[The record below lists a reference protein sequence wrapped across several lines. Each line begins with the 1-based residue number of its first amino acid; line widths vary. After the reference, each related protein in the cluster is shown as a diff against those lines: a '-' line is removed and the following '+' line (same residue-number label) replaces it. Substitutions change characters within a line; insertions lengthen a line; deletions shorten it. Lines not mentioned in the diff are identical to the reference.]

1 MPTFARP
8 RRSVA
13 YRTVAAGLFPAERFA
28 GIESAAALWPL
39 AATGFSANTSRVRH
53 GLRMTAMGPEGP
65 VMKKLHRSYRRLKN
79 ETAHGFKPKRHL
91 WSENVGYPHPRRVIH
106 TYPHR
111 NAIRHIA
118 RHYATQ
124 HGAAQQKR
132 KTRRSGPSCKN
143 LRSRIAAQQHRRNGK
158 SIQCPF
164 NVTTYLGHTHLVGLC
179 SSVVLVL
186 RNYARHCGKCK
197 PKQDDVPYL
206 SQLLLSDRKNRK
218 NAPCCANRNAC
229 LFIHVHLPRKNGVS
243 EAYFT
248 NSANEC

>member
-1 MPTFARP
+1 MDSSRNGTCG
-8 RRSVA
+8 RRM
-13 YRTVAAGLFPAERFA
+13 
-28 GIESAAALWPL
+28 W
-39 AATGFSANTSRVRH
+39 
-53 GLRMTAMGPEGP
+53 
-65 VMKKLHRSYRRLKN
+65 
-79 ETAHGFKPKRHL
+79 
-91 WSENVGYPHPRRVIH
+91 VIH
-106 TYPHR
+106 TLGVTSTL
-111 NAIRHIA
+111 IHIA
-118 RHYATQ
+118 TRFGTSQDITQ
-124 HGAAQQKR
+124 RSTAQRNKKR

-197 PKQDDVPYL
+197 PKRDDVPYL

-229 LFIHVHLPRKNGVS
+229 LFIHVHLSRKNGVS

>member
-1 MPTFARP
+1 MGSSRNGTCVGECGLSTPSACHPHLSTATRFGTSQDITQ
-8 RRSVA
+8 RS
-13 YRTVAAGLFPAERFA
+13 
-28 GIESAAALWPL
+28 
-39 AATGFSANTSRVRH
+39 
-53 GLRMTAMGPEGP
+53 TAQ
-65 VMKKLHRSYRRLKN
+65 
-79 ETAHGFKPKRHL
+79 
-91 WSENVGYPHPRRVIH
+91 
-106 TYPHR
+106 R
-111 NAIRHIA
+111 NK
-118 RHYATQ
+118 
-124 HGAAQQKR
+124 KR

-197 PKQDDVPYL
+197 PKRDDVPYL

>member
-1 MPTFARP
+1 MGSSRNGTCG
-8 RRSVA
+8 RRM
-13 YRTVAAGLFPAERFA
+13 
-28 GIESAAALWPL
+28 W
-39 AATGFSANTSRVRH
+39 
-53 GLRMTAMGPEGP
+53 
-65 VMKKLHRSYRRLKN
+65 
-79 ETAHGFKPKRHL
+79 
-91 WSENVGYPHPRRVIH
+91 VIH
-106 TYPHR
+106 TLGVSSTL
-111 NAIRHIA
+111 IHIA
-118 RHYATQ
+118 TRFGTSQDITQ
-124 HGAAQQKR
+124 RSTAQRNKKR

>member
-1 MPTFARP
+1 
-8 RRSVA
+8 
-13 YRTVAAGLFPAERFA
+13 
-28 GIESAAALWPL
+28 
-39 AATGFSANTSRVRH
+39 
-53 GLRMTAMGPEGP
+53 
-65 VMKKLHRSYRRLKN
+65 MKKLHRSYRRLKN

-197 PKQDDVPYL
+197 PKRDDVPYL

-218 NAPCCANRNAC
+218 NALCCANRNAC

>member
-1 MPTFARP
+1 MVFVGCG
-8 RRSVA
+8 RR
-13 YRTVAAGLFPAERFA
+13 T
-28 GIESAAALWPL
+28 W
-39 AATGFSANTSRVRH
+39 
-53 GLRMTAMGPEGP
+53 
-65 VMKKLHRSYRRLKN
+65 
-79 ETAHGFKPKRHL
+79 
-91 WSENVGYPHPRRVIH
+91 VIH
-106 TYPHR
+106 TLGVSSTL
-111 NAIRHIA
+111 IHIA
-118 RHYATQ
+118 TRFGTSQDITQ
-124 HGAAQQKR
+124 RSTAQRNKKR

-197 PKQDDVPYL
+197 PKRDDVPYL
-206 SQLLLSDRKNRK
+206 SQLFLSDRKNRK

-243 EAYFT
+243 EAYIT

>member
-8 RRSVA
+8 RRSAA
-13 YRTVAAGLFPAERFA
+13 YRTVAARPFPAERFA

-39 AATGFSANTSRVRH
+39 AATGFSANTSRARH

-124 HGAAQQKR
+124 HGATQQKGR
-132 KTRRSGPSCKN
+132 PAEAGLPARIFGAESLHNNIVVTVSLSNARS
-143 LRSRIAAQQHRRNGK
+143 
-158 SIQCPF
+158 
-164 NVTTYLGHTHLVGLC
+164 T
-179 SSVVLVL
+179 
-186 RNYARHCGKCK
+186 
-197 PKQDDVPYL
+197 
-206 SQLLLSDRKNRK
+206 
-218 NAPCCANRNAC
+218 
-229 LFIHVHLPRKNGVS
+229 
-243 EAYFT
+243 
-248 NSANEC
+248 

>member
-8 RRSVA
+8 WRSVA

-91 WSENVGYPHPRRVIH
+91 WSENVGYPHPRHVIH
-106 TYPHR
+106 TYPPQRDSAHRKTLRNTARR
-111 NAIRHIA
+111 NAK
-118 RHYATQ
+118 
-124 HGAAQQKR
+124 KR

-143 LRSRIAAQQHRRNGK
+143 LRNRIAAQQHRRNGK

-164 NVTTYLGHTHLVGLC
+164 NVTTYLGHTHLVGALLFSC
-179 SSVVLVL
+179 SCTS
-186 RNYARHCGKCK
+186 
-197 PKQDDVPYL
+197 
-206 SQLLLSDRKNRK
+206 
-218 NAPCCANRNAC
+218 
-229 LFIHVHLPRKNGVS
+229 
-243 EAYFT
+243 
-248 NSANEC
+248 

>member
-1 MPTFARP
+1 M
-8 RRSVA
+8 
-13 YRTVAAGLFPAERFA
+13 AE
-28 GIESAAALWPL
+28 L
-39 AATGFSANTSRVRH
+39 ATGISPPDGSGTGGILGKDVALLIPSIEKSRCIPSQ
-53 GLRMTAMGPEGP
+53 AEP
-65 VMKKLHRSYRRLKN
+65 
-79 ETAHGFKPKRHL
+79 AL
-91 WSENVGYPHPRRVIH
+91 WSEDVSYPQPRRVIH
-106 TYPHR
+106 IYPQGIKYPR
-111 NAIRHIA
+111 LSPPENGTGAC
-118 RHYATQ
+118 Q
-124 HGAAQQKR
+124 HASKQKR

-186 RNYARHCGKCK
+186 RNYARHCGKRK
-197 PKQDDVPYL
+197 PKRDDVPYL

>member
-1 MPTFARP
+1 MDSSRNGTCG
-8 RRSVA
+8 RRM
-13 YRTVAAGLFPAERFA
+13 
-28 GIESAAALWPL
+28 W
-39 AATGFSANTSRVRH
+39 
-53 GLRMTAMGPEGP
+53 
-65 VMKKLHRSYRRLKN
+65 
-79 ETAHGFKPKRHL
+79 
-91 WSENVGYPHPRRVIH
+91 VIH
-106 TYPHR
+106 TLGVSSTL
-111 NAIRHIA
+111 IHIA
-118 RHYATQ
+118 TRFGTSQDITQ
-124 HGAAQQKR
+124 RSTAQRNKKR

-197 PKQDDVPYL
+197 PKRDDVPYL

-229 LFIHVHLPRKNGVS
+229 LFIHVHLPQKNGVS

>member
-1 MPTFARP
+1 MDSSRNGTCG
-8 RRSVA
+8 RRM
-13 YRTVAAGLFPAERFA
+13 
-28 GIESAAALWPL
+28 W
-39 AATGFSANTSRVRH
+39 
-53 GLRMTAMGPEGP
+53 
-65 VMKKLHRSYRRLKN
+65 
-79 ETAHGFKPKRHL
+79 
-91 WSENVGYPHPRRVIH
+91 VIH
-106 TYPHR
+106 TLGVSSTLIHIATRFGTSQDITQRSTAQRKTLR
-111 NAIRHIA
+111 NAARRSA

-197 PKQDDVPYL
+197 PKRDDVPYL

>member
-8 RRSVA
+8 RRSAA
-13 YRTVAAGLFPAERFA
+13 YRTVAARPFPAERFA

-39 AATGFSANTSRVRH
+39 AATGFSANT
-53 GLRMTAMGPEGP
+53 
-65 VMKKLHRSYRRLKN
+65 SYRRLKN

-229 LFIHVHLPRKNGVS
+229 LFIHVHFPRKNGVS